1 MANDN
6 QDPIQQQESNVKQQP
21 QNLQLPEVRQGGLED
36 TQKDVKENEAI
47 EEAAKKLRALTENY
61 LNGFSEK
68 DKKEKSDL
76 HGHATHLNKL
86 INKQDA
92 KTAVAEFYSYLAKD
106 DGMRFQALMD
116 DKRGQKVA
124 LVILAVALTIS
135 GFLLGVIPGVVAAIA
150 ITAIAHKQ
158 TGSVSQTFGTLW
170 HGKGSQY
177 AKQVGKIEE
186 GLENAHPGATQPV
199 KGGDFANDDDV
210 DESQSPTPSQQ

>member
-6 QDPIQQQESNVKQQP
+6 QDPIQQQESNVKQQSQNVERP
-21 QNLQLPEVRQGGLED
+21 QNLQSPKVQQGELED

-76 HGHATHLNKL
+76 HGHATHLNEL

-92 KTAVAEFYSYLAKD
+92 KTAVAEFYSYLAED

-135 GFLLGVIPGVVAAIA
+135 GFLLGVIPGVIAAIA

-199 KGGDFANDDDV
+199 KGEEE
-210 DESQSPTPSQQ
+210 DESQSLTPSQQ